1 MLKYQIDPRTKE
13 GAFYDPLPPIKEG
26 PDQYGVALHG
36 MDTYWHHTLGPNF
49 IIDLGNW
56 PTLQE
61 AEAFV
66 QHLKDNGPDLHHR
79 GRDVEYVVV
88 DERLLGYRAPPD
100 KDAKFSTVQVLSEPG
115 RDPRNN
121 QQPVQHGFN
130 QVRPA
135 TPADFEHYRVQMGSH
150 EKYLTH
156 PLEALARNY
165 PVMVAGTLYKPTTPE
180 SAMKY
185 YTAGKDDLLNGRM
198 APRVAGWE
206 IWQYLVSGKLTP
218 QLAAGAVENLH
229 KLDVFDRAS
238 LLRFALEAHNDP
250 NFNQFRGYEA
260 AYYHAMSD
268 AITQGAPIRDFGLKD
283 MPETLQAFV
292 RSSQFTEGKLMDK
305 HFLENRFGSDA
316 AFGIR
321 TVNDFGQDDPN
332 GRSVL
337 PNGGSAVQ
345 GSSYAEYIRDNLPGH
360 AVQIAGFNASDN
372 PDSAYAQKE
381 WDDGI
386 DFAIVDQRYLIDP
399 WPKLVLGESCPV
411 VYDLNDPAD
420 QIKVKEIFGDPQK
433 WEYSKQP
440 GQEATQRMEEF
451 AGRAEPLA
459 TYSEVQSGL
468 DKAIQCRAK
477 EQALDMSLF
486 LAEAHINAIA
496 KHPVVQNFREVAELP
511 GMTNSA
517 IETYGNALLRNNSDL
532 IHHFSGFRAEMEKI
546 ATAGG
551 VGPFDPKIQKIDQ
564 LIVQVPA
571 NLGKDILFDA
581 TRLAVVEHPGSIKP

>member
-1 MLKYQIDPRTKE
+1 MLKYLVEPRTH
-13 GAFYDPLPPIKEG
+13 ALPAEG

-36 MDTYWHHTLGPNF
+36 LDTYWHHTLGPSF

-56 PTLQE
+56 PTRQE
-61 AEAFV
+61 ADAFV
-66 QHLKDNGPDLHHR
+66 QHLKNNGPDLLHR

-88 DERLLGYRAPPD
+88 DERLLGYRDPPE
-100 KDAKFSTVQVLSEPG
+100 KDAKFSTVQVLFEPG
-115 RDPRNN
+115 RGLLNN

-135 TPADFEHYRVQMGSH
+135 TPADFEHYRVQLGSH

-238 LLRFALEAHNDP
+238 LLSFALEAHNDP

-268 AITQGAPIRDFGLKD
+268 AITQGAPIRDLGLKD

-292 RSSQFTEGKLMDK
+292 RSSQSTEGKLMDK

-399 WPKLVLGESCPV
+399 WPKLVLGESYPV
-411 VYDLNDPAD
+411 VYDLNDPAG
-420 QIKVKEIFGDPQK
+420 QIKVKEIYGDPQK

-459 TYSEVQSGL
+459 TYSDLELS
-468 DKAIQCRAK
+468 
-477 EQALDMSLF
+477 MY

-496 KHPVVQNFREVAELP
+496 KHPVVQNFREVVDMP
-511 GMTNSA
+511 GMTPSA

-532 IHHFSGFRAEMEKI
+532 IHHFSGFQSEMEKI
-546 ATAGG
+546 AVQGG
-551 VGPFDPKIQKIDQ
+551 LNPSEPKLQIIMQKIDQ
-564 LIVQVPA
+564 LPA
-571 NLGKDILFDA
+571 NFGKDRLFDA
-581 TRLAVVEHPGSIKP
+581 TRLAVAVASPNLKP